1 MKKKAPADL
10 WKEDLAAFS
19 EELEV
24 LAHFLCESFKWSL
37 SHFDFNL
44 DSLRCFGVQRI
55 EAKEK
60 ENAMMPVK
68 GAGKGKAVKV
78 KKETLPTPQ
87 GRRVVPRITSA
98 MKAEANKKA
107 LVKKGEG
114 KRVKKVKVNSCL

>member
-1 MKKKAPADL
+1 M

-24 LAHFLCESFKWSL
+24 LARFLCKGFLWSVG
-37 SHFDFNL
+37 HFNFNL
-44 DSLRCFGVQRI
+44 DSCVCVQRI

-60 ENAMMPVK
+60 ENAVMPVK

-78 KKETLPTPQ
+78 KRETLPTPQ

-98 MKAEANKKA
+98 MKADANKKA

-114 KRVKKVKVNSCL
+114 KRVKKVKVNNCI